1 MFERCINKSFQKNE
15 KTFASQN
22 FAVAKTDNVSMLK
35 ITMTMYV
42 SMLKMT
48 MTMTM
53 TIYVSMLNIK
63 TVASLIFNFY
73 QDSRSNVSTR

>member
-48 MTMTM
+48 MTMT
-53 TIYVSMLNIK
+53 IYVSMLNIK
-63 TVASLIFNFY
+63 TVASLIFHFY